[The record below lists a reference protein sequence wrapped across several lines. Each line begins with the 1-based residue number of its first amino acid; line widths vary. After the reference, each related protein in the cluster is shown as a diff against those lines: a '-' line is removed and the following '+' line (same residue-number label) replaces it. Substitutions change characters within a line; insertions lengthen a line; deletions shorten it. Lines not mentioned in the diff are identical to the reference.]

1 MRPNDGGGGG
11 GRIVIDP
18 ATLKASASR
27 LKGAVAELRQA
38 STAIGHISL
47 PDMPPDVV
55 GTVRSALS
63 DAAHALSGDPALL
76 DSAVVELTRRAFLA
90 EYADRMMAGYAL
102 TGQARKDFL
111 AWMKDG
117 TLLQYADRNQGE
129 AAGRELAKLYTNFR
143 DEPQQLIDLSKC
155 LQGAERWG
163 APDVEQAFG
172 AGFVNEFGAKNMELV
187 PRVIQALEYSQQL
200 VGDMSIDPHLLRDVA
215 ARWQGNE
222 LHDNPLDLLAPFS
235 IALANATMSG
245 RLTRTTEDAI
255 VNDPDTWATA
265 ALMSK
270 GTFSTHF
277 LVNAFKSGVVDKIA
291 QDSLYYG
298 GGAYGMAPQDAP
310 YSLGMLWS
318 QGKEGLPYD
327 SKQIVLDALARNPEA
342 ARQALTTNLSDVQ
355 VWDMGSREDVSNPL
369 DLVYKYGHFDDD
381 GSAFGHAYLAATDDL
396 NADRNDLASMS
407 SGAGLTQHALTLML
421 DNDHDGMAGFKDGLA
436 SDLAHHHIADLF
448 DSAVANHVGDSVDVI
463 DGSLVRIP
471 QTQLNEIFQKF
482 GDHPSSLATVLHSGS
497 IYQGALISE
506 GTSHGPHAPA
516 DWAYKAGAF
525 DATVL
530 NAADL
535 HRLDDFNEDD
545 ERHKLIAGFFKD
557 VINDTVTIENPIAAT
572 VLHNGVDQ
580 AIDSVFPGPDIHNLI
595 DDNTEARAIMSN
607 SIHASIAGGYY
618 QHGYLHGAPS
628 SIVDSQNQLISYGD
642 ATGDARW
649 HYEEWL
655 NSDPHV
661 EQVSQKALSEVTRA
675 FSEHDIDLVR

>member
-1 MRPNDGGGGG
+1 M
-11 GRIVIDP
+11 IDP
-18 ATLKASASR
+18 ATLKVSASR
-27 LKGAVAELRQA
+27 VKGAVAELRQA

-47 PDMPPDVV
+47 PDMPPDVA

-277 LVNAFKSGVVDKIA
+277 LVNAFKSGIIDKIA

-369 DLVYKYGHFDDD
+369 DLGLQVRALRRRRLGVRARVPR
-381 GSAFGHAYLAATDDL
+381 S
-396 NADRNDLASMS
+396 DRRPERWT
-407 SGAGLTQHALTLML
+407 GT
-421 DNDHDGMAGFKDGLA
+421 
-436 SDLAHHHIADLF
+436 
-448 DSAVANHVGDSVDVI
+448 
-463 DGSLVRIP
+463 
-471 QTQLNEIFQKF
+471 
-482 GDHPSSLATVLHSGS
+482 
-497 IYQGALISE
+497 IS
-506 GTSHGPHAPA
+506 
-516 DWAYKAGAF
+516 
-525 DATVL
+525 
-530 NAADL
+530 
-535 HRLDDFNEDD
+535 R
-545 ERHKLIAGFFKD
+545 R
-557 VINDTVTIENPIAAT
+557 
-572 VLHNGVDQ
+572 
-580 AIDSVFPGPDIHNLI
+580 
-595 DDNTEARAIMSN
+595 
-607 SIHASIAGGYY
+607 
-618 QHGYLHGAPS
+618 
-628 SIVDSQNQLISYGD
+628 
-642 ATGDARW
+642 
-649 HYEEWL
+649 
-655 NSDPHV
+655 
-661 EQVSQKALSEVTRA
+661 
-675 FSEHDIDLVR
+675 